1 MKLTPAQKAKCEL
14 FVKRAANPD
23 SPEHQ
28 IHLKFRV
35 TQCMQAMRFFLA
47 ALGRKPDPVYMS
59 LTCHDKSFLK

>member
-1 MKLTPAQKAKCEL
+1 MKMTPAQKAKCKL
-14 FVKRAANPD
+14 FIKRAANLN

-35 TQCMQAMRFFLA
+35 AQSMQAIGVFLA